1 MARSHP
7 EYAMTGLKV
16 DSVIKLTKIAT
27 LHKKLIAGELGEAG
41 PMLRQ
46 EVNEKITRVLLL

>member
-1 MARSHP
+1 
-7 EYAMTGLKV
+7 MTGLKV